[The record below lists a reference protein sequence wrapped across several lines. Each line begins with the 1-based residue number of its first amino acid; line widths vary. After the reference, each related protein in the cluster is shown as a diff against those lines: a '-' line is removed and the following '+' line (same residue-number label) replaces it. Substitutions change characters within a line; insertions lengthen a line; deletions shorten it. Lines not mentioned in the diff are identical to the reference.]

1 MTSPQNAKRHRRAS
15 TRADAA
21 NPAATAEERTFARLK
36 RALRKAER
44 RAGDSSAI
52 GGTGA
57 TVLKLQAPPVARLLD
72 KGRIGTEEVRA
83 ADDIAAAFFVLRLE
97 PVSFAAGAV
106 AVVAVALGGVALTP
120 RLYIG
125 PPLS

>member
-1 MTSPQNAKRHRRAS
+1 MAFVIRNPLLSSLIGWALL
-15 TRADAA
+15 AA
-21 NPAATAEERTFARLK
+21 LAALA
-36 RALRKAER
+36 
-44 RAGDSSAI
+44 
-52 GGTGA
+52 
-57 TVLKLQAPPVARLLD
+57 VWLL
-72 KGRIGTEEVRA
+72 
-83 ADDIAAAFFVLRLE
+83 FFVLRLE